1 MSSDPKRIVV
11 VGASLAGLRGARAI
25 RELGF
30 DGELLVVGDEQA
42 PPYDRPPLSKQLL
55 AGDWEPAQTA
65 LKGAD
70 TLEAE
75 WLLGV
80 RAEGLD
86 CARRRLKLST
96 GETLRWDRLLLATGS
111 RARRLAALD
120 PELPGVHELR
130 TLDDALALRAALAG
144 HSRLVIVGSGFIGIE
159 VASTARALGLEV
171 EIATLDPPLAP
182 AGPIVTEL
190 LVALLAEHGVRL
202 HSGRTV
208 IAVEGTA
215 RCERLLLDDGSS
227 LEGDLVLSAV
237 GAQPAT
243 DWLRDSGL
251 VLADG
256 VVCDSWC
263 AALGADGVAAAGD
276 IARWPN
282 PCYGGRSMRVE
293 HWSNA
298 VEQARIAAHTLLHG
312 PGHGP
317 PYAAVPSFWSEH
329 FGLRLQSVGL
339 PNLADEFELVE
350 GDTRERRF
358 VAAARLRGQLVG
370 AVAYGMPR
378 PLLRLRNELAEG
390 VGDLESVL

>member
-1 MSSDPKRIVV
+1 MSSDPTRIVV
-11 VGASLAGLRGARAI
+11 VGASLAGLRGARTI

-30 DGELLVVGDEQA
+30 DGELLVVGEERTR
-42 PPYDRPPLSKQLL
+42 PYDRPPLSKQLL
-55 AGDWEPAQTA
+55 AGEWEPDQIP
-65 LKGAD
+65 LPGAD
-70 TLEAE
+70 ALEAE

-80 RAEGLD
+80 RATGLD
-86 CARRRLKLST
+86 CARRRLELST
-96 GETLRWDRLLLATGS
+96 GETLCWDRLLLATGS
-111 RARRLAALD
+111 RPRRLAALD

-130 TLDDALALRAALAG
+130 TLEDALALRATLAERP
-144 HSRLVIVGSGFIGIE
+144 RLAIVGSGFIGIE

-182 AGPIVTEL
+182 AGAIVTEL

-208 IAVEGTA
+208 TAVQGVG

-227 LEGDLVLSAV
+227 LEADVVLSAV
-237 GAQPAT
+237 GAAPAIE
-243 DWLRDSGL
+243 WLRDSGL
-251 VLADG
+251 ALGDG

-263 AALGADGVAAAGD
+263 AAIGVAGVAAAGD

-298 VEQARIAAHTLLHG
+298 VEQARLAAHTLLHG
-312 PGHGP
+312 PGQGP

-350 GDTRERRF
+350 GDPPQRRF

-378 PLLRLRNELAEG
+378 PLLRLRAELAEG
-390 VGDLESVL
+390 IPDLEGVS